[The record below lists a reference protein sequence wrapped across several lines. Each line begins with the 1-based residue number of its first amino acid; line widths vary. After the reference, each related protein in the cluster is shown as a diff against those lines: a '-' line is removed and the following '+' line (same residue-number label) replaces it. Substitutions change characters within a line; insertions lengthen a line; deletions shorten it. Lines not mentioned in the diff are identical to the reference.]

1 LSIFVTQEVIPLKI
15 ELKNITMKFD
25 DITAVDD
32 LNITINEGELVS
44 LLGPSGCG
52 KSTTLFML
60 AGLYKPS
67 SGEMYFGEKLVNK
80 VEPENR
86 EIGMVFQNYALYP
99 HMTVLKNI
107 MFPLKM
113 EKVPKKEAEERA
125 INMAKLV
132 HIDHLLDRKPGQLSG
147 GQQQRVAIARAL
159 VKKPKLLLLD
169 EPLSNLDARLRLEMR
184 EEIRRIQQEVGI
196 TTIFVTHDQ
205 EEAMSISDKV
215 LLMKDGKYQQ
225 FSPPQHM
232 YDYPVNAFVGN
243 FMGSPPINMIPVS
256 FDESNQRLQINGT
269 EDFLRVTTNL
279 NLNRASGKQMLL
291 GVRPEDLSIVKN
303 NEITD
308 LLPATVVAVERIGRD
323 TLLNATVGDKLIRAL
338 VEPDL
343 DVRMGDIVKLAI
355 RNDRYHLFDAQ
366 SEENVKIY
374 KI

>member
-1 LSIFVTQEVIPLKI
+1 
-15 ELKNITMKFD
+15 MKFD
-25 DITAVDD
+25 DVTAVNN
-32 LNITINEGELVS
+32 LNVTINEGELVC

-67 SGEMYFGEKLVNK
+67 SGELYFGDRLVNN

-86 EIGMVFQNYALYP
+86 GIGMVFQNYALYP

-113 EKVPKKEAEERA
+113 TKIPKKEAEERA
-125 INMAKLV
+125 IEMAQLV
-132 HIDHLLDRKPGQLSG
+132 QIDHLLDRKPKQLSG

-159 VKKPKLLLLD
+159 VKKPSLLLLD

-205 EEAMSISDKV
+205 EEAMSISDRI

-225 FSPPQHM
+225 YSPPQEM
-232 YDYPVNAFVGN
+232 YDHPVNAFVGK

-256 FDESNQRLQINGT
+256 YNQEQSVFTVDQSDESFALDLPLNT
-269 EDFLRVTTNL
+269 ELSTSSKMV
-279 NLNRASGKQMLL
+279 L
-291 GVRPEDLSIVKN
+291 GVRAEDWIIASHN
-303 NEITD
+303 
-308 LLPATVVAVERIGRD
+308 ATFSLKAKVEMVERIGRD
-323 TLLNATVGDKLIRAL
+323 TLLSATIGEHSIRAL
-338 VEPDL
+338 VSPEFEVQAGDYVDL
-343 DVRMGDIVKLAI
+343 SVRNN
-355 RNDRYHLFDAQ
+355 RFHLFDAQ
-366 SEENVKIY
+366 SEVNLNVNNVQGGLLVESKTNIN
-374 KI
+374 